1 MKTLVNGELIMRF
14 GIVALLAAVAAASPA
29 FATNAFLGGVKNAVE
44 TFDEYQVGDVIDFKW
59 APVGGIGQP
68 RPFLELH
75 GVVEEDAGNKYLELF
90 NSQKDAWAL
99 KDGYAVLG
107 QHNLSIGN
115 GWDYKPGEGEV
126 TTSTIHSIDFLSQN
140 GGTVFKASGGGVGH
154 TVIATIPVGGWSTV
168 KFGTTTNGDFGM
180 IVDGPGRAP
189 FSIDNIRYSAFTN
202 RIPEPASWMMMIAG
216 FGLVGAA
223 MRRRGPGGR
232 SHVGLGAA

>member
-1 MKTLVNGELIMRF
+1 MRF
-14 GIVALLAAVAAASPA
+14 VAFALLTSGLAASPA
-29 FATNAFLGGVKNAVE
+29 LATNAFLGGVKNAVE
-44 TFDEYQVGDVIDFKW
+44 TFDEFNVGDVIDFSTW
-59 APVGGIGQP
+59 PPVGGIGQP

-154 TVIATIPVGGWSTV
+154 TVIATIPTGGWSTV

-202 RIPEPASWMMMIAG
+202 RIPEPAVWMMMIAG
-216 FGLVGAA
+216 FGMVGAA
-223 MRRRGPGGR
+223 MRRRAPR
-232 SHVGLGAA
+232 SAGSM

>member
-1 MKTLVNGELIMRF
+1 MRVV
-14 GIVALLAAVAAASPA
+14 IVALLAAATAASPA
-29 FATNAFLGGVKNAVE
+29 FATNAFLGGVKNVVE
-44 TFDEYQVGDVIDFKW
+44 TFDEYDVGDIINFTRFPE
-59 APVGGIGQP
+59 AGGIGQP

-90 NSQKDAWAL
+90 NSRKDAWAL

-202 RIPEPASWMMMIAG
+202 RIPEPASWMMMVAG
-216 FGLVGAA
+216 FGLIGGAI
-223 MRRRGPGGR
+223 RRARLATPE
-232 SHVGLGAA
+232 SSTSEVPHLF